1 MKTMLVWFL
10 VSTSY
15 YGEVHYSPP
24 IPELED
30 CRRLQVIVNNH
41 QSYRNTSATCV
52 QLRVPQ

>member
-1 MKTMLVWFL
+1 MKTIMVWFL
-10 VSTSY
+10 VTTSY

-24 IPELED
+24 IPEIED
-30 CRRLQVIVNNH
+30 CRRLQTIVTNH